1 MDVHQFF
8 IQTQINFAEE
18 QARAEF
24 NQASAAEESASPTK
38 LNRVKPAFARQPSF
52 KATSSNAQD
61 KMFDMRYF
69 M

>member
-1 MDVHQFF
+1 MDAAEIF
-8 IQTQINFAEE
+8 IQTQINHAEE

-38 LNRVKPAFARQPSF
+38 LNRVKPAFARKPSF
-52 KATSSNAQD
+52 KAASNAQNER
-61 KMFDMRYF
+61 MFDMGYF